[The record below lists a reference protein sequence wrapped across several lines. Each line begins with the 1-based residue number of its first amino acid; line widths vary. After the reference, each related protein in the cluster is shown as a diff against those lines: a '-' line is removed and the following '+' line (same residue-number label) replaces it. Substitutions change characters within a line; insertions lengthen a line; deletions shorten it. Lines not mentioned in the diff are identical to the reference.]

1 MSSFFGKIKEK
12 FRFGK
17 NKKNKLLVVLFF
29 VFVFS
34 GILTAGYALAWG
46 WPTTEEI
53 SMGIASII
61 TWMLLLIAQFFIK
74 LTVWASQLF
83 IVIASYNNFIN
94 SQAVILGWVLVRDV
108 VNMFF
113 VLILLVIAFGTVLG
127 IEQYEWKKLLVKLVF
142 AAVLVNF
149 SRVICGVIIDVSQ
162 VFMMTFVN
170 GFAATAG
177 GNVIKGLNLD
187 TIYNLSPDQE
197 LAQKAA
203 SATDVFV
210 TGVAAVFFSVIS
222 FFVIGAYLLVVIA
235 RVVALWTLIVLSP
248 IAFMSSV
255 LPNTQKYASEWWK
268 EFNNHVMAGP
278 ILAFFFWL
286 SFAIVG
292 GGDSFNEVLP
302 TDQAKRYETNA
313 LFGSTATGISQA
325 MEWGKMASF
334 AIAIALLITGVK
346 KTQELGVTGASAL
359 SSAMSTAKKIATVA
373 TGVRLAGWAGEKAK
387 GAALG
392 ITKGIAMNAPGIGG
406 YAWMN
411 RYEGAKTGLKRFTA
425 RSLREGGFVGEM
437 YNRSVKNE
445 RLNKQLKGENEAW
458 DSVLDDLSGTKAN
471 WNQKNQNER
480 VKAYAELLKRRKE
493 AGGIGVKENAQAWV
507 ETEAPG
513 IMEETLAKELEG
525 TQAGGLKQAREDRI
539 KDQMAKLKMGEA
551 GYVERQKELE
561 RLKSESEDYKK
572 FTAAQQEK
580 IAAEEKLRSESR
592 FRTMKEETV
601 KTKLETQQLKEEVG
615 SRESIRELKKIEEL
629 LKQDKKFRE
638 KQNEVYRQQASA
650 ETLKMI
656 VEDEKKLEIAKA
668 KDEQAE
674 KRFIPKTNEA
684 AYWAELQS
692 GREKSFGNLQYAELV
707 AMSAQNA
714 NKVIELDKN
723 KAAMPKESYER
734 ERKALLSNQAAME
747 SVAAKNFG
755 SDGIAAVQ
763 KSINEAY
770 GIKYDKLDSGDAFAH
785 QLVETARMAGEKIDL
800 QDILDS
806 KKVSAETDKDI
817 EEKYGPLKDEDYDQA
832 FAEEYGKTRD
842 RMLLDET
849 KKMFKIGQE
858 KMGAESWQTVLRNND
873 ISARAA
879 APSGFSH
886 TVSIYDGTSL
896 GKNGLAEYKLQ
907 TNKNKILE
915 GQKYF
920 TGPLSNKVGDL
931 ESLSGIASINSSG
944 EMVGLDEHAQ
954 NMIIQTL
961 RNFTFQGRIH
971 GRLSTEL
978 LNLLDS
984 KTGSFKNLD
993 LGKDF
998 VNTFEKMI
1006 ENNSRSAQAV
1016 LSKIPK
1022 EVAQALSKSSE
1033 KIADAVK
1040 KGVEQG
1046 AKQQGKNKK

>member
-1 MSSFFGKIKEK
+1 MSSFFGKIKEIFSFEK
-12 FRFGK
+12 S
-17 NKKNKLLVVLFF
+17 KKNKLLVVLFF
-29 VFVFS
+29 VFVL
-34 GILTAGYALAWG
+34 GGVLTAGYAMAWG

-94 SQAVILGWVLVRDV
+94 SQAGILGWVLVRDV

-235 RVVALWTLIVLSP
+235 RVVTLWTLIVLSP

-286 SFAIVG
+286 AFAIVG
-292 GGDSFNEVLP
+292 GGDAFNEVLP

-359 SSAMSTAKKIATVA
+359 SSAMSTAKKVATVA
-373 TGVRLAGWAGEKAK
+373 AGVRLAGWAGEKVSGLGKSALK
-387 GAALG
+387 G
-392 ITKGIAMNAPGIGG
+392 TAMNMPFVGG
-406 YAWMN
+406 YAFMN
-411 RYEGAKTGLKRFTA
+411 RYETAKAGLKRFTA
-425 RSLREGGFVGEM
+425 KSLREGGMVGEI

-513 IMEETLAKELEG
+513 IMEETLAKEIEG
-525 TQAGGLKQAREDRI
+525 AQAGGLKQAREDRI
-539 KDQMAKLKMGEA
+539 KDQMAKIKMGDA
-551 GYVERQKELE
+551 GYLGRQKELE
-561 RLKSESEDYKK
+561 RLRSESEEYKK
-572 FTAAQQEK
+572 FTAAKQDK
-580 IAAEEKLRSESR
+580 ISAEEKLRAEGR
-592 FRTMKEETV
+592 YKTMKEETI
-601 KTKLETQQLKEEVG
+601 KTKLEAQQLKEEVG
-615 SRESIRELKKIEEL
+615 SRETIRELKKIEEL
-629 LKQDKKFRE
+629 LKQDKRFRD

-668 KDEQAE
+668 KDAEAE
-674 KRFIPKTNEA
+674 KRFMPKTNEA

-692 GREKSFGNLQYAELV
+692 GREKSFGNLQYGELV
-707 AMSAQNA
+707 AMAAQNA
-714 NKVIELDKN
+714 NKVVDLDKR
-723 KAAMPKESYER
+723 KGTLPKESYEK

-770 GIKYDKLDSGDAFAH
+770 GIKYDKLDSGDVFAH
-785 QLVETARMAGEKIDL
+785 QLVETARLAGEKIDL
-800 QDILDS
+800 NEVKDKAS
-806 KKVSAETDKDI
+806 KEADQTI
-817 EEKYGPLKDEDYDQA
+817 EDKYGALSDETYNEA
-832 FAEEYGKTRD
+832 FAVEYEKTRD
-842 RMLLDET
+842 KMLIEMT
-849 KKMFKIGQE
+849 QNMFKVGQN

-873 ISARAA
+873 ISSRAA

-931 ESLSGIASINSSG
+931 ESLSGIASTNSSG

-971 GRLSTEL
+971 GRLSAEL
-978 LNLLDS
+978 LGLLDS
-984 KTGSFKNLD
+984 KTGNFKNLD

-1006 ENNSRSAQAV
+1006 ENNAKSAQAV